1 MTDCPVPSIG
11 QDHPAWQGYAKM
23 SEAELKTLLGLI
35 VDNPHVRQIL
45 EVGAL
50 NGFSTV
56 NMALAL
62 EQRGTNG
69 RITTI
74 DIFQKDAERD
84 DEAVFD
90 RNCEAFGARGR
101 IEKIKGYS
109 ADRHV
114 LAAVRGR
121 RFDLIFHDAEHRYWP
136 VMRDILN
143 YEELLAP
150 SGYFVFHDYGDTW
163 SLKRAVDEFFRR
175 NPAYRLVFRVDS
187 LIAFQKLRATS
198 VAGRLHHRLSVR
210 YAVRGLAFRYGA
222 VRAVLGL
229 WGGRERWL

>member
-1 MTDCPVPSIG
+1 MVG
-11 QDHPAWQGYAKM
+11 AAHPAWQGYAKM
-23 SEAELKTLLGLI
+23 SEAELTTLQRL
-35 VDNPHVRQIL
+35 VSDHPHVGEIL
-45 EVGAL
+45 EIGAL

-62 EQRGTNG
+62 EHRGGGG

-90 RNCEAFGARGR
+90 RNLAAFAVASR
-101 IEKIKGYS
+101 IDKVRGYS

-114 LAAVRGR
+114 LAAVAAR

-143 YEELLAP
+143 YEPALAP
-150 SGYFVFHDYGDTW
+150 RGFFAFHDYVDEW
-163 SLKRAVDEFFRR
+163 SLREAVDEFFAG
-175 NPAYRLVFRVDS
+175 NPAYRFVGREGSLVVY
-187 LIAFQKLRATS
+187 QKLAPTPGGWRRRR
-198 VAGRLHHRLSVR
+198 RLGPKYL
-210 YAVRGLAFRYGA
+210 VRGLAFRSR
-222 VRAVLGL
+222 VCRALLGL
-229 WGGRERWL
+229 WGGRARWL